1 MLVQRGERW
10 EKRPISGEGSFAGAP
25 GARDSDGYPADAL
38 SATPG
43 SSKPPSTR

>member
-1 MLVQRGERW
+1 MLAHTGEALG
-10 EKRPISGEGSFAGAP
+10 KRPMSVDASFAGAP

-43 SSKPPSTR
+43 NSRPPSTT